1 MQTSNSYKDIL
12 NKLIKINKRLTIG
25 SSAVLTLIYNSQ
37 MYICNIGN
45 CRALLCKTDENNVL
59 RVNQMCV
66 DHNVHNEDEALR
78 LSQLGIDIQ
87 AIKQSPFQSTRCIG
101 CYSGKAGYKDNSH
114 MSGASSEPV
123 ISQPEIIG
131 PIPLDD
137 SCRFLVLLSGGLRK
151 ILHDIYPNESHVVNR
166 EIVQMIVEQFRT
178 QSTLSGLSQSVV
190 HKVVQMHHD
199 AYMRQMDDPPF
210 HGREDITLLVRNF
223 NYPMPNAI
231 HTQRNR
237 NNHPRGV
244 KMVQQSPSTQST
256 TTYFSTSNRSS
267 IIDTSNTYY
276 TNSSSSSSDIIDT
289 IDRNRKVRPY
299 VDFSDYYK
307 SVEAARA
314 KGSLPPSIEFD

>member
-1 MQTSNSYKDIL
+1 ML
-12 NKLIKINKRLTIG
+12 
-25 SSAVLTLIYNSQ
+25 ALIYNSQ

-66 DHNVHNEDEALR
+66 DHNAYNEDEALR
-78 LSQLGIDIQ
+78 LSQLGIDAQ
-87 AIKQSPFQSTRCIG
+87 AMKLSPFQSTRCIG

-151 ILHDIYPNESHVVNR
+151 ILHDIYPNEAHIVNR

-178 QSTLSGLSQSVV
+178 QSTLSGVSQSVV

-199 AYMRQMDDPPF
+199 TYMRQVDDPPF

-237 NNHPRGV
+237 NNNLRV
-244 KMVQQSPSTQST
+244 RSPATQST
-256 TTYFSTSNRSS
+256 SFFSISNRSS
-267 IIDTSNTYY
+267 IINTSHTYY
-276 TNSSSSSSDIIDT
+276 TNSSTSSTEPSDT

-299 VDFSDYYK
+299 VDFTDYYEN
-307 SVEAARA
+307 VEAARLNGTLA
-314 KGSLPPSIEFD
+314 ASIEFD